1 MPAITFDILEYMSG
15 LTGFTFDKA
24 VLKRIAFDRGVNN
37 VTEYEE
43 LTKRD
48 KDLITADLLLTAYL
62 SPTIWASFNQSHGS
76 FKKGIGAQSM
86 YNKEEILDYL
96 RRIYGLYD
104 DPKLEELNDAA
115 TVFFLN
121 INEDCPS

>member
-1 MPAITFDILEYMSG
+1 MAVIEFDILQYMSG

-24 VLKRIAFDRGVNN
+24 VLTRIALDRGVAE

-43 LTKRD
+43 LSDED

-62 SPTIWASFNQSHGS
+62 SPTIWASFTQSHGS
-76 FKKGIGAQSM
+76 YKKGVGSQSM

-96 RRIYGLYD
+96 RGIYEKYE
-104 DPKLEELNDAA
+104 DPMLGKVPDNSAH
-115 TVFFLN
+115 VFFRN
-121 INEDCPS
+121 DI